1 MRSPL
6 RFFPIPLIFALLLPA
21 APKADDVDPAL
32 LLERMREANED
43 LVDLRGLFVHTKR
56 VPLFEE
62 TITSRGELFYGNPD
76 RLLLQYTE
84 PDSNRVLIGDGQVWL
99 YYPGLQ
105 QAHRYAVDPESTLPG
120 LFLGLRGTLRGLEK
134 NFELAAEEGERS
146 DGYRTEILILRPRE
160 GTDLAGEVSEIRVTI
175 RRDNALPVRTEF
187 RESTGDE
194 TRFDFFRF
202 ERNTGL
208 GEEIFR
214 FDPPPGTELFE
225 LEGETW

>member
-1 MRSPL
+1 
-6 RFFPIPLIFALLLPA
+6 
-21 APKADDVDPAL
+21 
-32 LLERMREANED
+32 MREANED

-160 GTDLAGEVSEIRVTI
+160 GTDLAGEVSEFRVTI